1 METTTPAGTAGNAAQ
16 TAKDQERASTLEK
29 LKRMGI
35 DTHGEWAYRRTA
47 ALLSHSGWKCDGS
60 SFHSPDGMLAA

>member
-1 METTTPAGTAGNAAQ
+1 METTTPAGSAGSAAQ

-35 DTHGEWAYRRTA
+35 DTHGE
-47 ALLSHSGWKCDGS
+47 
-60 SFHSPDGMLAA
+60 